1 MESTTRPLDPDTINR
16 MVLDGFP
23 GSRNR
28 CVEVGSDY
36 AVAHLIAS
44 DADLRPGGYISG
56 PTQFSLA
63 DAVLW
68 YLVFGA
74 IGRMEPMALTSELS
88 IRFLRPAIGT
98 ELWARAALDIA
109 GRRNVVGSVRVWT
122 VDETKPCSVAQGT
135 YALPHQPTPMP

>member
-1 MESTTRPLDPDTINR
+1 MERTTSPLDPETINR
-16 MVLDGFP
+16 MVLEGFP

-28 CVEVGSDY
+28 CVEVGADY
-36 AVAHLIAS
+36 AVATLSAS

-98 ELWARAALDIA
+98 ELWARATLDIA
-109 GRRNVVGSVRVWT
+109 GRRNVVGSVAVWT
-122 VDETKPCSVAQGT
+122 VDEAKPCSVAQGT
-135 YALPHQPTPMP
+135 YALPHIPTPLP